1 MLKLQSIGHLM
12 QRVDLLEKAWCWEI
26 EDRRRRGQQSMGW
39 LDSITD
45 SMYMSLSK
53 LWEMVKDREAWLATV
68 HGVLKSQIGLSNW
81 TTREGVSLFT
91 EETET
96 QKGQGLDHRD
106 KMPWGQV
113 FTALEKSVYLRASV
127 HVFM

>member
-1 MLKLQSIGHLM
+1 M
-12 QRVDLLEKAWCWEI
+12 
-26 EDRRRRGQQSMGW
+26 
-39 LDSITD
+39 DSITD

-53 LWEMVKDREAWLATV
+53 LWEMVKDREAWLAAV
-68 HGVLKSQIGLSNW
+68 HGVLKSQTGA
-81 TTREGVSLFT
+81 TEQQREGVSLFT

-106 KMPWGQV
+106 KMPRGQA